1 MMTLLFSKQ
10 CILPSFRS
18 KGRKLQLCGQG
29 RGETP
34 NQGAGCSRAAMAEDA
49 DEEMPVIELGT
60 GRRGLSMEA
69 GRAHQEED
77 SDDEPIA
84 GSGHRELEFQTKYW
98 FACLRKRIRA
108 RSALHACLRA
118 HPRAAC
124 MPTNVS
130 ARMWHPPFAV
140 TQLGHSPPDAPCNSR
155 SLSPQRCCTRLHAN
169 SSALT
174 LHACM
179 QCAAARCMH
188 ANASVRALR
197 CAA

>member
-1 MMTLLFSKQ
+1 MLTAAAGSEQKGEDFKSSSCGSCRILSISYLRCDMMTLLFSKQ

-124 MPTNVS
+124 MPTRPC
-130 ARMWHPPFAV
+130 ALCAV
-140 TQLGHSPPDAPCNSR
+140 
-155 SLSPQRCCTRLHAN
+155 LHARTCDLQEHFLIV
-169 SSALT
+169 AGLY
-174 LHACM
+174 
-179 QCAAARCMH
+179 
-188 ANASVRALR
+188 
-197 CAA
+197 